1 MMTVHPLFAGFA
13 GVPLGVL
20 GRALGF
26 ELLAEPRPGPLPS
39 VLSFADGDRLGEAG
53 DLAGYRF
60 AGGWEVGA
68 QHCLLFVRPMTYTA
82 ERLWQA
88 ALRSAEA

>member
-1 MMTVHPLFAGFA
+1 MMTVHPLFAGFS
-13 GVPLGVL
+13 GVPLGFL

-26 ELLAEPRPGPLPS
+26 ELLAESRSGPLPPA
-39 VLSFADGDRLGEAG
+39 LSFADGARLDEGG

-68 QHCLLFVRPMTYTA
+68 QHCLLFARPTTYSA
-82 ERLWQA
+82 GRLWDA
-88 ALRSAEA
+88 ALRSAQT